1 MSTSSNK
8 YLGTS
13 GARRPRT
20 HAVWLAGAVLA
31 LAGCAS
37 APEAPPEE
45 IHPPPVEA
53 MAQFEAA
60 LKAMLAEDYA
70 TAEPMLESLV
80 ATWPDL
86 SGPALNLGILY
97 SATGRDPEAEAV
109 FRGLIAED
117 AHNAVVWSELA
128 IVLRRGGDFP
138 GADEAY
144 ARALELQPDYARA
157 WRNRGVLLDLYL
169 QEPEEA
175 LMHYERYAE
184 LTGGSDQ
191 QVEKWIAELRM
202 RLGVVESRVAGR

>member
-1 MSTSSNK
+1 LSTSSNK
-8 YLGTS
+8 SVDMS
-13 GARRPRT
+13 GSRRSRART
-20 HAVWLAGAVLA
+20 GWLTVAMLA
-31 LAGCAS
+31 MAGCAS
-37 APEAPPEE
+37 APEAPPEASA
-45 IHPPPVEA
+45 PVEA
-53 MAQFEAA
+53 MEQFETA
-60 LKAMLAEDYA
+60 LKAMLAEDYG
-70 TAEPMLESLV
+70 TAEPMLESLMV
-80 ATWPDL
+80 SWPSL

-97 SATGRDPEAEAV
+97 SATGRDAEAEAV
-109 FRGLIAED
+109 FRELVAED
-117 AHNAVVWSELA
+117 PANAVAWSELA
-128 IVLRRGGDFP
+128 IVLRRTGDFP

-175 LMHYERYAE
+175 LKHYERYAE

>member
-1 MSTSSNK
+1 MSTSSNNAADR
-8 YLGTS
+8 LDP
-13 GARRPRT
+13 RRLRT
-20 HAVWLAGAVLA
+20 HATWLAVAMLA
-31 LAGCAS
+31 MAGCAS
-37 APEAPPEE
+37 APEAPPEA
-45 IHPPPVEA
+45 PPPIEA
-53 MAQFEAA
+53 MARFETA

-80 ATWPDL
+80 VSWPSL

-97 SATGRDPEAEAV
+97 SATGRDAEAEAV
-109 FRGLIAED
+109 FRELIAED
-117 AHNAVVWSELA
+117 PANAVAWSELA
-128 IVLRRGGDFP
+128 IVLRRTGDFP

-144 ARALELQPDYARA
+144 GRALELQPDYARA

-175 LMHYERYAE
+175 LRHYERYAE